1 VARQGQVR
9 FAPGVLDKHFRA
21 EQLTPDQA
29 VRRAI
34 AITDRCE
41 PLQRLLREAAPPR
54 GRPRKIPLGVIARCV
69 MVHSILVPNTQ
80 AMTRITDTL
89 WATLNPSQ
97 RFMLGLNQVDPTY
110 ARVRSSIRALI
121 GLLEAPTHPAAHE
134 DPEIDPRTGEVA
146 EDISDGDPPLVSLDE
161 LACALLNAAIPET
174 VPTTGV
180 MAIDG
185 TDVET
190 WADSHGRSNA
200 AIEAGDH
207 GWDPDAR
214 FGHRTATTDHP
225 GDAYFGYAAHLA
237 TDVPTIGA
245 PPVPHLARGLVLRP
259 ANSAN
264 APAGIAL
271 LTIMKRAHG
280 LTTCLADRGY
290 TIATADNFAEP
301 AHQLGISIHM
311 DLHTHQHVEHPGPE
325 EGTVW
330 VDGTLYSSAL
340 PQRLRKIAAPT
351 LTQTAAEKAAQ
362 RDLFDKRCP
371 YRMRATTRPDAN
383 GARRFRG
390 PAGDRSRRGTVR
402 CRNVPESMDG
412 PHHIPL
418 TGCIKDEPCGCGI
431 TVTVARH
438 TYQRDRQPL
447 PWQSS
452 RWFDSYGRRVG
463 IESLNASI
471 RRHHAD
477 INRGYIRVVGL
488 AAVTTLLAF
497 GLAGMN
503 TRILNAW
510 YTSRGVPEP
519 WATVLAEP
527 PDERVPQRQHRRY
540 RSKRGSPPTTPGG
553 HTTKKRRTA
562 HTT

>member
-1 VARQGQVR
+1 MSRRSARR
-9 FAPGVLDKHFRA
+9 HDPPPGWWDQNQRPLK
-21 EQLTPDQA
+21 LTSAQA
-29 VRRAI
+29 VARAI
-34 AITDRCE
+34 ATTDRCE
-41 PLQRLLREAAPPR
+41 PLQRLLVDGARR
-54 GRPRKIPLGVIARCV
+54 TGRPRAISLPVIARCV
-69 MVHSILVPNTQ
+69 AVHSNLITDTQ

-89 WATLNPSQ
+89 LALSPSQ
-97 RFMLGLNQVDPTY
+97 RFTLGLRVTPTY
-110 ARVRSSIRALI
+110 SRVRSGILAII
-121 GLLEAPTHPAAHE
+121 GLLDGAPPTPTHDHPA
-134 DPEIDPRTGEVA
+134 IDRRTGEHVA
-146 EDISDGDPPLVSLDE
+146 CGPGCSPPPVTLDE
-161 LACALLNAAIPET
+161 LACGLLNAAIPDS
-174 VPTTGV
+174 VLTTGS

-190 WADSHGRSNA
+190 WAHSHGRSNA

-207 GWDPDAR
+207 GWDADAR

-271 LTIMKRAHG
+271 LTIMKREHG
-280 LTTCLADRGY
+280 TTTCLADRGY

-311 DLHTHQHVEHPGPE
+311 DLHTNQHVEHPGLE
-325 EGTVW
+325 AGTVW
-330 VDGTLYSSAL
+330 VDGTLYSTAL

-351 LTQTAAEKAAQ
+351 FTQTAAEKAAL
-362 RDLFDKRCP
+362 RDLFDKRRP

-383 GARRFRG
+383 GARRLRG
-390 PAGDRSRRGTVR
+390 PAGNRSRRGTVR

-412 PHHIPL
+412 PHHTPL
-418 TGCIKDEPCGCGI
+418 TGCTKDEPCGCGI

-452 RWFDSYGRRVG
+452 RWFDSYSRRVG

-471 RRHHAD
+471 RRHHAN

-488 AAVTTLLAF
+488 TAVTTLLAF

-510 YTSRGVPEP
+510 YTSRSLPEP
-519 WATVLAEP
+519 WATVLAEAP
-527 PDERVPQRQHRRY
+527 EEREHQKQHRRY
-540 RSKRGSPPTTPGG
+540 RPKRGSPPTTPGG
-553 HTTKKRRTA
+553 HTKKRRNASTK
-562 HTT
+562 